1 MKVDN
6 TNHSSKTLKQMQD
19 KLAQCLAFEKKYGKT
34 TRTTAMIKWC
44 TSEQY
49 RKNVKAFN
57 TATANTM
64 KAMGPYKWAEVV
76 SKKGNYTL

>member
-76 SKKGNYTL
+76 SKKSNYIL

>member
-57 TATANTM
+57 IATANTM
-64 KAMGPYKWAEVV
+64 RAMGPYKWAEVV
-76 SKKGNYTL
+76 SKKGNYIL